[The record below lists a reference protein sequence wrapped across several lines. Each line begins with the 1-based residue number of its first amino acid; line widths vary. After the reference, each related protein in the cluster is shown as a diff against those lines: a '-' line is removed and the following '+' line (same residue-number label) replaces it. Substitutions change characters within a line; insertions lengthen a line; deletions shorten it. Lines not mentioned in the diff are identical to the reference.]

1 MILLDTHAWL
11 WWASGSAELSEAARR
26 LIDRGLDDAAV
37 SISCISTWEVAMLL
51 TRQRLELSMD
61 MDRWVGTFEQMGG
74 ITFVPVDN
82 AVAMRAVALPGPFH
96 PDPADRIIVATA
108 IALDATLVT
117 RDTRIRAYPHVRSAW

>member
-1 MILLDTHAWL
+1 
-11 WWASGSAELSEAARR
+11 
-26 LIDRGLDDAAV
+26 
-37 SISCISTWEVAMLL
+37 MLL

-82 AVAMRAVALPGPFH
+82 AVAMRAVALPGPVH